1 MHLDRTDAEQGQ
13 SLKDGKEEEGKPGRG
28 IERLYI
34 DGRDENLDKGEGKTV
49 DERDERK
56 ELRRG
61 LLVENLFAFAPF
73 FL

>member
-1 MHLDRTDAEQGQ
+1 M
-13 SLKDGKEEEGKPGRG
+13 KDGKEEEGKPGRG